1 MDIEVIYVHIIKV
14 IYDKPVIKIILNG
27 EKLKAFPVNL
37 ETKLAYS
44 LSLFLL
50 NMALEVRATAII
62 QKKPIQYCKVINL
75 QLK

>member
-1 MDIEVIYVHIIKV
+1 MDIQVIYVHIIKV
-14 IYDKPVIKIILNG
+14 IYDKPVIKIILSG

-37 ETKLAYS
+37 EAKLAYS

-50 NMALEVRATAII
+50 NMVLEVRATAII
-62 QKKPIQYCKVINL
+62 QEKPIQYCKVINL